1 VDITGDGGKCQRRA
15 SPAGAPVTSGAMLE
29 ITCQPSGAVTVN
41 SKLAFR
47 SGWSKQ
53 AYTRWASNVSRSV

>member
-15 SPAGAPVTSGAMLE
+15 SPAGAPATSGAMLE

-53 AYTRWASNVSRSV
+53 A